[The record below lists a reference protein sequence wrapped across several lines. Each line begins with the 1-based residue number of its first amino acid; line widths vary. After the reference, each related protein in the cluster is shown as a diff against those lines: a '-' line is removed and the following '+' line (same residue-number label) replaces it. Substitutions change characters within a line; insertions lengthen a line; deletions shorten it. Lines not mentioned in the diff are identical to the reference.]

1 MNGLKV
7 SLVGSVGGL
16 ADWCAIVV
24 PSDSFAVHTCIL
36 KLGAPSIDWAEQPPP
51 LSGLPEDV
59 LGTVLHFIYS
69 ESLPANLDEDTARQ
83 CRTVAQ
89 SLLGLEKLVNM
100 CDQYLN
106 NMALKQ
112 QIVKLVSDM
121 HACAHQIIGNFSSK
135 TSTSDHLVEPLNSNP
150 AKLCYVVKQSVREAA
165 VAFVKLLELCDLY
178 CKHKPEL
185 SRKER
190 HEIVHYAKSRL
201 PIFMSQLHRFL
212 QAVKVTFSAMSP
224 SQRQDMAAYL
234 VLEIESILDMLA
246 AVILEVKSAVEQL
259 ILALTSSEVS
269 HSPNR
274 SVMETLKAS
283 LKSKAIFSRESFND
297 MTSANKVR
305 SVSRNLEQL
314 IEELPIFLLRLE
326 EVMAALDDKLEW
338 REFKFCF
345 KVGTAKVRDA
355 FTNSLLSLKLLDP
368 AHYGAV
374 TSHNNHTVPSSIPKH
389 AYKLNL
395 VESLCMPPKSCDSV
409 LSKSAMELLR
419 SSTATDMSF
428 QIMAS
433 QESPEDCVEDSTCCV
448 QAHRVIVAARC
459 DWFRRALLSGMRE
472 AIDSRLA
479 LARPILHM
487 AARSRSA
494 LVAASDRRFQRRV
507 IIHDT
512 SQCVFSSFL
521 DYLYSGKLDTCSF
534 SADHLA
540 DLMLLSDRYE
550 VDSLKLACEHGLKSH
565 IDRDSV
571 LYFLGMA
578 DQIGAKILRSSCL
591 YFVST
596 NPDIMDTDL
605 FEELPQTLQAEIY
618 DMVIWVKPRCEVMG
632 RETNMDKLGKKYS
645 DI

>member
-1 MNGLKV
+1 MNGVKV

-234 VLEIESILDMLA
+234 VLELANTLVVLSSTAKDEEIEIESILDMLA

-283 LKSKAIFSRESFND
+283 LKS
-297 MTSANKVR
+297 
-305 SVSRNLEQL
+305 
-314 IEELPIFLLRLE
+314 
-326 EVMAALDDKLEW
+326 
-338 REFKFCF
+338 
-345 KVGTAKVRDA
+345 
-355 FTNSLLSLKLLDP
+355 
-368 AHYGAV
+368 
-374 TSHNNHTVPSSIPKH
+374 
-389 AYKLNL
+389 
-395 VESLCMPPKSCDSV
+395 
-409 LSKSAMELLR
+409 
-419 SSTATDMSF
+419 
-428 QIMAS
+428 
-433 QESPEDCVEDSTCCV
+433 
-448 QAHRVIVAARC
+448 
-459 DWFRRALLSGMRE
+459 
-472 AIDSRLA
+472 
-479 LARPILHM
+479 ILHLREM
-487 AARSRSA
+487 SKLRNCHQRIAFI
-494 LVAASDRRFQRRV
+494 LV
-507 IIHDT
+507 
-512 SQCVFSSFL
+512 
-521 DYLYSGKLDTCSF
+521 
-534 SADHLA
+534 HL
-540 DLMLLSDRYE
+540 
-550 VDSLKLACEHGLKSH
+550 
-565 IDRDSV
+565 
-571 LYFLGMA
+571 
-578 DQIGAKILRSSCL
+578 
-591 YFVST
+591 
-596 NPDIMDTDL
+596 
-605 FEELPQTLQAEIY
+605 LQ
-618 DMVIWVKPRCEVMG
+618 
-632 RETNMDKLGKKYS
+632 KK
-645 DI
+645 